1 MSSVQAGVNA
11 TNSVAKGVNKV
22 TPKFEKTG
30 LNAVGN
36 LGEKGIKMVTNNKY
50 ARFLGDKSNELI
62 GKVREGVAKTFNA
75 GLVNTV
81 DEIKSFGDLAKTD
94 SITQVMIVI
103 IFLLFLMI
111 FVWSV
116 NKIGLNKKNCANI
129 DEVYSK
135 FPLISSISENN
146 DNFKNFK
153 LRDYYIKTAYN
164 CCSSGK

>member
-11 TNSVAKGVNKV
+11 TNSVAKGVKNITPGFAKRGASSIENVGTAAINK
-22 TPKFEKTG
+22 
-30 LNAVGN
+30 
-36 LGEKGIKMVTNNKY
+36 ITNTK
-50 ARFLGDKSNELI
+50 AGRFLADKSSELI
-62 GKVREGVAKTFNA
+62 GKVRKGVKKTFNA
-75 GLVNTV
+75 GLVDTV

-116 NKIGLNKKNCANI
+116 NKVGLNKKNCANI

-146 DNFKNFK
+146 DAK
-153 LRDYYIKTAYN
+153 DT
-164 CCSSGK
+164 